1 MRVLTLNVNGIRAA
15 TTKGLVP
22 WISGQDAD
30 IICLQEVRAA
40 PEHLPAEWAS
50 LQGYLPF
57 WHFAQRKGYSG
68 VGMLSRRPPDRTVSG
83 ARHSETEEEG
93 RMIRADFGGLS
104 IFSLYVPSG
113 ITGPVR
119 QEHKMQFL
127 EHLLAY
133 FTELKESGR
142 EMIICGDFNIAH
154 QPIDLARPWANE
166 RTSGYLPQER
176 AWMDALLSAG
186 FVDTFRSLVGP
197 EGGHYTWWNN
207 FKGSRERNLGW
218 RLDYQIATPATAARA
233 RAARIDR
240 QAIFSDHAPL
250 IIDYSFEE
258 QLPSNA
264 AL

>member
-1 MRVLTLNVNGIRAA
+1 MRVLSFNVNGIRAA
-15 TTKGLVP
+15 AGKGLAPYLVA
-22 WISGQDAD
+22 QEAD
-30 IICLQEVRAA
+30 VICLQELRASREDV
-40 PEHLPAEWAS
+40 PSELSSLP
-50 LQGYLPF
+50 GYHTL
-57 WHFAQRKGYSG
+57 WHCSERKGYSG
-68 VGMLSRRPPDRTVSG
+68 VALLSRQPPDQTVYG
-83 ARHSETEEEG
+83 MEDEQTHSEG
-93 RMIRADFGGLS
+93 RLLRADFGGLS

-197 EGGHYTWWNN
+197 EGGQYTWWNN

-250 IIDYSFEE
+250 IIDY
-258 QLPSNA
+258 
-264 AL
+264 